1 VGEKDLFQR
10 KIDDV
15 NLVKNGKSS
24 TTVIILIYKTW
35 ISIIVRSYKYYFRKK
50 VVFICTGS
58 PKSISVRQ
66 SLSIFISAFG
76 FESHQD
82 Y

>member
-24 TTVIILIYKTW
+24 TTVIIPGAL
-35 ISIIVRSYKYYFRKK
+35 
-50 VVFICTGS
+50 
-58 PKSISVRQ
+58 
-66 SLSIFISAFG
+66 L
-76 FESHQD
+76 
-82 Y
+82 